1 MVAAARPRQ
10 AYAVIERAPI
20 EKRTL
25 RVLVVDDHAAVR
37 AGVQAVLAREPDLQP
52 IGGASSADQALDKT
66 RARRPD
72 VAVVDHR
79 LEAGDGLTLTRQLKA
94 LPDPPAVILY
104 SAHTDAALTVA
115 AVVAGADGVVAKGVD
130 ADDLCDAIRVV
141 ASGRTVRPRIL
152 PAPLRSTVARLD
164 PADLPILGMLVHRTP
179 PGEIAR
185 VLEMTERRL
194 EARRWAML
202 RRLTGRERRASTR
215 ARGLVQA
222 CL

>member
-1 MVAAARPRQ
+1 MVAGARPRQ
-10 AYAVIERAPI
+10 AYVVIERAPT
-20 EKRTL
+20 ETRTL

-66 RARRPD
+66 RSRRPD

-104 SAHTDAALTVA
+104 SAHVDAALTVA
-115 AVVAGADGVVAKGVD
+115 AVVAGSDGVVAKGAD
-130 ADDLCDAIRVV
+130 ADDLCEAIRFV
-141 ASGRTVRPRIL
+141 ASGRTARPRIL
-152 PAPLRSTVARLD
+152 PAALRSTAERLD
-164 PADLPILGMLVHRTP
+164 PADVPILGMLVHLTP
-179 PGEIAR
+179 PSEIAR
-185 VLEMTERRL
+185 VLDMTERRL

-202 RRLTGRERRASTR
+202 RRLTGRERGASTR

>member
-1 MVAAARPRQ
+1 MVAGARPRQ
-10 AYAVIERAPI
+10 AYVVIERAPT
-20 EKRTL
+20 ETRTL

-66 RARRPD
+66 RSRRPD

-115 AVVAGADGVVAKGVD
+115 AVVAGADGVVAKGAD

-152 PAPLRSTVARLD
+152 PAALRSTAERLD
-164 PADLPILGMLVHRTP
+164 PADVPILGMLVHRTP
-179 PGEIAR
+179 PSEIAR
-185 VLEMTERRL
+185 VLDMTERRL

-202 RRLTGRERRASTR
+202 RRLTGREGRGRTR